1 MWGKLPSSCLYILI
15 ISWQPAGWRS
25 VRSLYNCMSYSLIF
39 NPNTPKLSLPFAI
52 PAFFSWFK
60 LLNKRKHHF
69 LISSSFN
76 HAEMYKMS
84 HLGNH
89 LFLIP
94 VNNMWNG
101 TFLHNSWMNRF
112 VMIRCEKT
120 IQQNDTLTIH
130 HCSFLQWV
138 LGTALHKRPLL
149 KKQRVRRVQSLYWA
163 LFTVNGKGLV
173 FSEVCSDSF
182 WVQAF
187 FLKS

>member
-1 MWGKLPSSCLYILI
+1 
-15 ISWQPAGWRS
+15 
-25 VRSLYNCMSYSLIF
+25 
-39 NPNTPKLSLPFAI
+39 
-52 PAFFSWFK
+52 
-60 LLNKRKHHF
+60 
-69 LISSSFN
+69 
-76 HAEMYKMS
+76 MYKMS

-89 LFLIP
+89 LFSIP
-94 VNNMWNG
+94 VNNTWNG

-187 FLKS
+187 FLNHKNISSLFPFFFLPLLSFFLLHRSWTAANCVEAFAAKILTL